1 MANYL
6 YDTGRQGFLTSITVG
21 AFTGQIDWANDTFG
35 AALIDNSTV
44 DFSGGQAT
52 YQSVQDLL
60 DLDADA
66 IFARTTLT
74 GTTGVTGDGTAS
86 SDDAVFTAV
95 AGPGDAEAVV
105 IYRDN
110 GTIDADNVLVAYID
124 SATNLPV
131 TLNGGDVTVVWDAGS
146 GRIFKL

>member
-6 YDTGRQGFLTSITVG
+6 YDTGRQGFLTTVTVG
-21 AFTGQIDWANDTFG
+21 AFTGQIDWVNDTFG
-35 AALIDNSTV
+35 VALLDNSTV
-44 DFSGGQAT
+44 DFSAGQAT
-52 YQSVQDLL
+52 YASVQDILTQDGNAL
-60 DLDADA
+60 
-66 IFARTTLT
+66 FARTTLT
-74 GTTGVTGDGTAS
+74 NTTGITGDGTAS
-86 SDDAVFTAV
+86 ADDAVFTAV
-95 AGPGDAEAVV
+95 PGPGEAEAVI

-110 GTIDADNVLVAYID
+110 ATVDADNVLVAYID